1 MRSFRNF
8 ERKYLP
14 KLRLKRWYKMIKV
27 IIIIPFVLPAYGIKK
42 AANWL
47 ISKVKIKRK
56 NGKPDIVL
64 QNIVDGWM
72 NLMISDPVT
81 EELATKRAAICA
93 ACPFAEMSTGIHT
106 IVVDKK
112 TKNIRGT
119 KCGKCGCPLSA
130 KVRSKNDRCPIG
142 KW

>member
-14 KLRLKRWYKMIKV
+14 ELRLRKWYKVTKA
-27 IIIIPFVLPAYGIKK
+27 IIVIPFALPLYGIKTGI
-42 AANWL
+42 NYL
-47 ISKVKIKRK
+47 ISKIRIKR

-72 NLMISDPVT
+72 NLMISDPVV
-81 EELATKRAAICA
+81 EELAIHRASICA
-93 ACPFAEMSTGIHT
+93 KCPFAEMSTGIHT
-106 IVVDKK
+106 IVVDSK
-112 TKNIRGT
+112 TKDIRGT

>member
-1 MRSFRNF
+1 MRALRNL

-14 KLRLKRWYKMIKV
+14 NLRLKKWYKLIKA
-27 IIIIPFVLPAYGIKK
+27 IIVIPFLLPTYLIKRGFY
-42 AANWL
+42 WL
-47 ISKVKIKRK
+47 VSKVKIKR

-64 QNIVDGWM
+64 QNIVDGWI
-72 NLMISDPVT
+72 NLMIPDPVT

-93 ACPFAEMSTGIHT
+93 QCPFAEMSTGVHT
-106 IVVDKK
+106 IVVDNK

-130 KVRSKNDRCPIG
+130 KVRSKNDRCPVG